1 MLVKPTPM
9 AFPLLILFPVFFLLN
24 TVIAGALFETLLVLF
39 FLAIPCWLIVLVA
52 TLGYSYSIESD
63 ILTKKPYIG
72 KPVTID
78 VNNIVKCSVHKRLLG
93 TGHIE
98 LETKQGTRFKIKD
111 ILNPK
116 EVADKIL
123 ESKAT

>member
-1 MLVKPTPM
+1 M

>member
-39 FLAIPCWLIVLVA
+39 FLASPCWLIVLVA

>member
-1 MLVKPTPM
+1 MLVKPTPI

-24 TVIAGALFETLLVLF
+24 TVLASALAETLIVLF

-52 TLGYSYSIESD
+52 TLGYSYSIEDS

-72 KPVTID
+72 KPATID
-78 VNNIVKCSVHKRLLG
+78 INSIVKCSVHKRLLG

-98 LETKQGTRFKIKD
+98 LETIQGTRFKIKN

-123 ESKAT
+123 EAKTT